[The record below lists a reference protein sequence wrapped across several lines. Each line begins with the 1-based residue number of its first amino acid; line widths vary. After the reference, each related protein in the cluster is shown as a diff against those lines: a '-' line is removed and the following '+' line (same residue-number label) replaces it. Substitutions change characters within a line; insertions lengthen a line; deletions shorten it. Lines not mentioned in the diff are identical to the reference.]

1 MAKVANC
8 RCINRGDYTV
18 DEKAKQAHITEEGHS
33 QVEALMARAGLLA
46 EGESLYDAGN
56 IKLLH
61 HLNCGLARARDV
73 SARRGLHSQR
83 W

>member
-1 MAKVANC
+1 MPIAV
-8 RCINRGDYTV
+8 RGDYTI

-33 QVEALMARAGLLA
+33 RVEALMAQAGLLA

-61 HLNCGLARARDV
+61 HLNCGSA
-73 SARRGLHSQR
+73 SARNVPARRRLHRQG